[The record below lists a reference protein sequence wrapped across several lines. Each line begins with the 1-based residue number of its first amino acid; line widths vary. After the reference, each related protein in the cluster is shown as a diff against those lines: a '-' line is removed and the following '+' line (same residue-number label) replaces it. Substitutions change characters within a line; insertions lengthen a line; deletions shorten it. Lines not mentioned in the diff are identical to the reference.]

1 MNKRIMLI
9 VLTTVLVGSWGAL
22 AMAIAPEQMDE
33 QRVFWG
39 DSKKFETPAEVD
51 YKQVVIS
58 TPEYGELK
66 KKKVE
71 KGSAKYWILL
81 NNASERAI
89 RTIGEVAVSTKYDLV
104 VDKGFLGA
112 LNPPLEGAD
121 ITGQVLDKLA
131 KK

>member
-1 MNKRIMLI
+1 
-9 VLTTVLVGSWGAL
+9 
-22 AMAIAPEQMDE
+22 
-33 QRVFWG
+33 
-39 DSKKFETPAEVD
+39 
-51 YKQVVIS
+51 
-58 TPEYGELK
+58 
-66 KKKVE
+66 VE

-112 LNPPLEGAD
+112 LTPPLEGAD

-131 KK
+131 RK